1 MSEPEA
7 ADWLGQ
13 IADNLIPGV
22 KLVHSAE
29 LGLGQPGDEGLHLL
43 QIERPGVA
51 ALISLQGA
59 QLLRC
64 CLGSNADL
72 FWLSPNARMQAGQ
85 AIRGGVPVCLPW
97 FGVNRHAVNPQ
108 AEAMKH
114 GFARLQEWAI
124 SDLHLDADRCAI
136 EFTLAPPYEHSQL
149 YPRELICKLRME
161 FSDAC
166 SMELKVTAI
175 CGQAPFSWALHSYF
189 AVAALQQVQISG
201 LSGRSYL
208 DNTDQLLRR
217 RQDGAVTF
225 HGETDRVYLEVGER
239 QTINDS
245 NRSIVVAGTDAPTAV
260 VWNPGPELAAR
271 MADVGAEHADDFVCL
286 ERGAAFDD
294 ELMLTPDQSVSARV
308 WFRTEPLG

>member
-1 MSEPEA
+1 MIEPEHKG
-7 ADWLGQ
+7 WLGR
-13 IADNLIPGV
+13 IAGDLAPGF

-29 LGLGQPGDEGLHLL
+29 LGLGQPGDEGLLLL

-64 CLGSNADL
+64 CLGGNADL

-97 FGVNRHAVNPQ
+97 FGVNQHAADPQ
-108 AEAMKH
+108 AAVVKH
-114 GFARLQEWAI
+114 GFARLQEWAV
-124 SDLHLDADRCAI
+124 SDLNLDNDRCAI
-136 EFTLAPPYEHSQL
+136 EFTLAPPYVHSQL
-149 YPRELICKLRME
+149 YPCELICTLRIE

-175 CGQAPFSWALHSYF
+175 RGQAPFSWALHSYF
-189 AVAALQQVQISG
+189 AVAALQQVEISG

-208 DNTDQLLRR
+208 DNTDQLKRR
-217 RQDGAVTF
+217 RQEGTVTF
-225 HGETDRVYLEVGER
+225 RGETDRVYLDVGER
-239 QTINDS
+239 QTITDS
-245 NRSIVVAGTDAPTAV
+245 NRSVVVSGTDAPTAV
-260 VWNPGPELAAR
+260 VWNPGAKLAAR
-271 MADVGAEHADDFVCL
+271 MADVGAEHADNFVCL

-294 ELMLTPDQSVSARV
+294 ELMLTPDESLSARV
-308 WFRTEPLG
+308 WFRGEPSC